1 MNYKSNFFDWEI
13 ILPVFLLIILG
24 LVVMR
29 GLVPQLLV
37 YQLAFSILAAVV
49 FVIFSLSDY
58 KIFESLHIPI
68 FIGSIIFLL
77 IPMILGVSSR
87 GAHRWIQLGAV
98 SIQPSEIIKPFLL
111 TSFAVLAALSTKT
124 SKKLVWLGGAF
135 LVPAAIIFLQPD
147 LGTALVLGVGWI
159 IVVASQVPGKLLL
172 TGLFLV
178 LLLSPFGWMFLREYQ
193 KDRIA
198 TFINPYNDPLGKGY
212 HVIQSVIAVGSGG
225 VLGRGLGQGTQSQ
238 LRFLPENHT
247 DFIFAAISEDLGF
260 IGGSLIL
267 GLLGVLLHRLYRLHV
282 TTTDPVASV
291 FCLSVMGMLAFQ
303 TFVNIGMNVG
313 LVPVTGI
320 TLPFLS
326 YGGSSLM
333 SLAITLGMANSISS
347 SGRRQV
353 I

>member
-1 MNYKSNFFDWEI
+1 MNLKSNFFDWEI

-29 GLVPQLLV
+29 GLVPQLLI
-37 YQLAFSILAAVV
+37 YQLVFSIIAGIVFVV
-49 FVIFSLSDY
+49 FSISDF

-77 IPMILGVSSR
+77 VPFLLGVSSR

-98 SIQPSEIIKPFLL
+98 NIQPSEIIKPFLL
-111 TSFAVLAALSTKT
+111 TTFAVLAALSIKT
-124 SKKLVWLGGAF
+124 SKKLVWLVGAF
-135 LVPAAIIFLQPD
+135 ALPSAIIFLQPD
-147 LGTALVLGVGWI
+147 LGTALVLGIGWLI
-159 IVVASQVPGKLLL
+159 IVASQVPGKWLL
-172 TGLFLV
+172 TGLVVV
-178 LLLSPFGWMFLREYQ
+178 LLLSPFGWMFLRDYQ

-198 TFINPYNDPLGKGY
+198 TFINPYHDPLGKGY

-238 LRFLPENHT
+238 LRFLPERHT
-247 DFIFAAISEDLGF
+247 DFVFAAMSEDLGF
-260 IGGSLIL
+260 LGGSLVI

-282 TTTDPVASV
+282 TTHDPVASV

-313 LVPVTGI
+313 MVPVTGI

-347 SGRRQV
+347 SGKRQV